1 MSDSIILRTSPSRT
15 LPLAKSLREAGFAVW
30 SPEES
35 RIRRRPRS
43 QREAELSLPIVPGFV
58 FADAGQQAELLALSR
73 SPGLIYRVWDSELKR
88 MVAKGHP
95 HFSVF
100 RSGGSVPRVTA
111 GDLAPLHIIEDRLRD
126 LAAERR
132 ERARRRG
139 PVPAFVIGQAVRL
152 PGAFEG
158 LDLIVMAIDGA
169 TVHLSRPGWTL
180 PPVVISAW
188 NLEAALP
195 RAA

>member
-1 MSDSIILRTSPSRT
+1 MNMTLDSTRVPSGRS
-15 LPLAKSLREAGFAVW
+15 KS
-30 SPEES
+30 
-35 RIRRRPRS
+35 RRCSGGGPNVKAPQPFGTTDS
-43 QREAELSLPIVPGFV
+43 QS
-58 FADAGQQAELLALSR
+58 
-73 SPGLIYRVWDSELKR
+73 R
-88 MVAKGHP
+88 MVVD
-95 HFSVF
+95 FNC
-100 RSGGSVPRVTA
+100 GSVPRVTA